1 MLHTRGNSCGKM
13 ENMTVKRERSLT
25 DQVMDY
31 VRDAVLRGD
40 MSADKWYSVYQLSE
54 ELGISRSPVRDGL
67 LRLEEAGLVA
77 FARNRG
83 FQVVETRAG
92 DVAEIFSL
100 RLGIEPAAA
109 YRAAL
114 HHTTDD
120 LAETDAL
127 VTAMAESAQN
137 GDEEEFFRLDR
148 ILHELILQMGRNRRA
163 VKLIAQLRTH
173 TRLLG
178 ASTAGDS
185 RSLQDILDEH
195 APILKAIRERDAA
208 GAYSSMHHHLGV
220 TGRLLLAQ
228 ALRRQGSADSEN
240 AVEAIWTKHTG
251 GQ

>member
-1 MLHTRGNSCGKM
+1 
-13 ENMTVKRERSLT
+13 MTVQRERSLT
-25 DQVMDY
+25 DQVMDH

-40 MSADKWYSVYQLSE
+40 MSTDGWYSVYQLSE

-67 LRLEEAGLVA
+67 LRLEEAGLIR
-77 FARNRG
+77 FTRNRG

-92 DVAEIFSL
+92 DVAEIFAL

-120 LAETDAL
+120 LAEADAL
-127 VTAMAESAQN
+127 VVAMAESAQV
-137 GDEEEFFRLDR
+137 GDEVEFFRLDR
-148 ILHELILQMGRNRRA
+148 VLHELILRMGRNRRA

-195 APILKAIRERDAA
+195 APILGAIRERDAA
-208 GAYSSMHHHLGV
+208 RARATMHDHLSV
-220 TGRLLLAQ
+220 TGKLLLAQ
-228 ALRRQGSADSEN
+228 ALRRQGNSDDPAAVDKTWADYT
-240 AVEAIWTKHTG
+240 AGA
-251 GQ
+251 